1 MFEVKKAQNCFNS
14 KYAFMYKPG
23 GKIGDDIIAWLE
35 TLCPTFTCRRDLP
48 KPFFKGTMEDTTQ
61 VQGVIGDVAFKVTFP
76 NASPEA
82 SQASFEE
89 KLEAHL
95 KAAQANAVCSAG
107 SASETAAASGAEAGA
122 ETVTPET
129 PR

>member
-1 MFEVKKAQNCFNS
+1 MSLFEVKKAQNCFNS

-76 NASPEA
+76 NASPKA

-95 KAAQANAVCSAG
+95 QTGQEAAQASAAG
-107 SASETAAASGAEAGA
+107 SAPETAAETGA